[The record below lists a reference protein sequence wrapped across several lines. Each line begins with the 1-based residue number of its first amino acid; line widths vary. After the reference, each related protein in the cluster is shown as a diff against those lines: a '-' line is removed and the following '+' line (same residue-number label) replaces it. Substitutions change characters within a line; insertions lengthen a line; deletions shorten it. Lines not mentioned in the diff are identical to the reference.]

1 MRICIFGNTGF
12 LGSEVVKKLNN
23 NFEIILPSRKIEED
37 YSYGNKIFTSFNPDK
52 NIKIF
57 TPDIVLNLIG
67 ILKETSG
74 ITYEKVHVFNTK
86 EIVSASL
93 NYGVKKII
101 HISAYGV
108 FKGCKSRYFKTK
120 EESENIIK
128 SSGLDYLIIRP
139 SVILGEGQM
148 LLKELKKISSF
159 VPFVLSPSG
168 KVAPVEVSVVV
179 NDIIEGING
188 KSGISELKGEVITYR
203 EMFEIMLESLGI
215 KRKVIS
221 VPNVFFYPLILTQI
235 FMKNPV
241 MTVDLYRMLT
251 CSKIYD

>member
-12 LGSEVVKKLNN
+12 LGSEVVKKLGD
-23 NFEIILPSRKIEED
+23 NFELILPSRKIEKD
-37 YSYGNKIFTSFNPDK
+37 YNYGNKVFTPFNIEK
-52 NIKIF
+52 NIKTF
-57 TPDIVLNLIG
+57 KPDIILNLIG

-74 ITYEKVHVFNTK
+74 ITYEKAHVFNTK

-101 HISAYGV
+101 YISAYGV

-120 EESENIIK
+120 EESENMIK

-148 LLKELKKISSF
+148 LLKELKKIASF
-159 VPFVLSPSG
+159 VPFVPSPSG
-168 KVAPVEVSVVV
+168 NVAPVEVSVVI

-188 KSGISELKGEVITYR
+188 KSGISELKGKVITYR

-221 VPNVFFYPLILTQI
+221 VPNAFFYPLVLTQI